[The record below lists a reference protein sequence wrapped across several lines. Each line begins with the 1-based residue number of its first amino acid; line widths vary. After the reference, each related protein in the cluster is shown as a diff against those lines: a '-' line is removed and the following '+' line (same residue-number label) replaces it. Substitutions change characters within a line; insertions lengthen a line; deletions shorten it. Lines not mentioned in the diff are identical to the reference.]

1 MSLLDVKLNTECVV
15 KDIIADDEK
24 TSLRLMELGVLVG
37 SKIIVKNK
45 SSFKKT
51 LLVFFNSTCFTI
63 KDEIAKSI
71 MVNYV

>member
-1 MSLLDVKLNTECVV
+1 MSLIDVKLNTECVV
-15 KDIIADDEK
+15 KNIASTDEK
-24 TSLRLMELGVLVG
+24 TTLRLMELGIIEG
-37 SKIIVKNK
+37 CKIIVKNK

>member
-1 MSLLDVKLNTECVV
+1 MSLIDVKLNTECVV
-15 KDIIADDEK
+15 KNIVSTNDK
-24 TSLRLMELGVLVG
+24 TSLRLMELGIIEG